1 MDARLEEACGPGSQA
16 LGPVERPPAAGRK
29 RLSAYFIVK
38 MPPDSLA
45 GPAGD
50 KIRALRLP
58 PGVELALKADP
69 YTFR

>member
-1 MDARLEEACGPGSQA
+1 MDARLEEACGHGSQA
-16 LGPVERPPAAGRK
+16 LGPVERPLPPGRK
-29 RLSAYFIVK
+29 RMSAYFIVK

-50 KIRALRLP
+50 KVRAMRLP
-58 PGVELALKADP
+58 AGVELELEADP

>member
-1 MDARLEEACGPGSQA
+1 
-16 LGPVERPPAAGRK
+16 
-29 RLSAYFIVK
+29 

-50 KIRALRLP
+50 RVRALRLP
-58 PGVELALKADP
+58 AGVELELEADP